1 MTQQPAPRAVR
12 PRPNFRE
19 LEVLNVASITPHMK
33 RVTIGGE
40 GLAGFEPS
48 GPATHFKMFFPQ
60 AGLERTV
67 VPEWGPD
74 GPVMPPGLERPQ
86 SRTYTPRRMDP
97 TALELD
103 IDFVMHGTGV
113 GSDWVGNTKQGDY
126 ITIAGPGKSFF
137 HIDME
142 ADWYV
147 IIGDDSAL
155 PAVGTILEALPA
167 GGKAHVYS
175 EVVEKADEQQ
185 LDSEAQVEFT
195 WLHRGSVT
203 AVPGKLLEQAVY
215 KAEFPKEG
223 RGCIYVAC
231 EAGIMRDMRKH
242 FIGERGI
249 DPTQVTTRGYWKQ
262 SAVNHPDNDYGVDA

>member
-1 MTQQPAPRAVR
+1 M
-12 PRPNFRE
+12 
-19 LEVLNVASITPHMK
+19 
-33 RVTIGGE
+33 
-40 GLAGFEPS
+40 AGFEPS

-60 AGLERTV
+60 PGLERTV
-67 VPEWGPD
+67 VSEWGPD
-74 GPVMPPGLERPQ
+74 GPVMPDGFERPQ
-86 SRTYTPRRMDP
+86 SRTYTPRRMDSK
-97 TALELD
+97 ALELD
-103 IDFVMHGTGV
+103 IDFVMHGDGV
-113 GSDWVGNTKQGDY
+113 GSDWVNGTKPGNY

-155 PAVGTILEALPA
+155 PAIGTILDALPA

-175 EVVEKADEQQ
+175 EVTEKADEQQ
-185 LDSEAQVEFT
+185 LESAAEVEFT
-195 WLHRGSVT
+195 WLHRGPGT
-203 AVPGKLLEQAVY
+203 AMPGKLLEETVY
-215 KAEFPKEG
+215 KVELPKEG